1 MGLRSIFSPHSGQ
14 NEASFSSLVPHLGQ
28 NTYSSSFCSTLP
40 HFIQNLSVTLHLF
53 AVVVFIIDHI
63 EKIVVTIGAIG
74 SIAIIF
80 LSLIPKRTAKPAP
93 LPEAVLEYDPITL
106 ETTYRLIRKNICSIV
121 GDVYEII
128 KVRKPTT
135 LSQMDCPT
143 HYDVVAKAVIY
154 HLLLTKVS
162 EDFDAMSA
170 SGILQN
176 AIEQRLNNNEID
188 GITQA
193 AHFYNGQVFP
203 AIMVDNIREM
213 GNYVQVDV
221 AIASDYYCKYRERR
235 IYENI
240 ASGNSSSIYDRDF

>member
-1 MGLRSIFSPHSGQ
+1 MALFEAIYDSLKENYENSEWIKFILKVITLFIVLLCTGLV
-14 NEASFSSLVPHLGQ
+14 LLM
-28 NTYSSSFCSTLP
+28 
-40 HFIQNLSVTLHLF
+40 
-53 AVVVFIIDHI
+53 VVVFIIDHI

-74 SIAIIF
+74 SIVIIF
-80 LSLIPKRTAKPAP
+80 LSLIPKRVNKPAS
-93 LPEAVLEYDPITL
+93 LPDTVLEYDPITL
-106 ETTYRLIRKNICSIV
+106 ETTYRIIRKNICSIV

-128 KVRKPTT
+128 KVRKPMN

-162 EDFDAMSA
+162 EDFDAMGA

-188 GITQA
+188 GITQT

-203 AIMVDNIREM
+203 AIMVDNVREM
-213 GNYVQVDV
+213 GNYVQIDI

-235 IYENI
+235 IYE
-240 ASGNSSSIYDRDF
+240 SMNSSDFATVHDRDF

>member
-1 MGLRSIFSPHSGQ
+1 MITLLETIYDSLQENYENSEWVKFILKILALLIVLICTGLV
-14 NEASFSSLVPHLGQ
+14 LL
-28 NTYSSSFCSTLP
+28 
-40 HFIQNLSVTLHLF
+40 

-154 HLLLTKVS
+154 GLH
-162 EDFDAMSA
+162 
-170 SGILQN
+170 I
-176 AIEQRLNNNEID
+176 
-188 GITQA
+188 
-193 AHFYNGQVFP
+193 
-203 AIMVDNIREM
+203 
-213 GNYVQVDV
+213 
-221 AIASDYYCKYRERR
+221 
-235 IYENI
+235 
-240 ASGNSSSIYDRDF
+240 